1 MFDRCH
7 RSLSKP
13 ERLPI
18 DRRGESFREP
28 ADETHNPRATAG
40 PAQSQEIAERRQDC
54 LAKEKPERRD
64 QRTEMTGSNGFG
76 TKRADGYPVPQRVV
90 PSLSKRAEA
99 MMDDRDV

>member
-40 PAQSQEIAERRQDC
+40 PAQSQEIAERRPDC

-64 QRTEMTGSNGFG
+64 QGTEMTGSNRFG
-76 TKRADGYPVPQRVV
+76 TKRPDGYPGPQSGVPFLRQ
-90 PSLSKRAEA
+90 RAEA
-99 MMDDRDV
+99 KMD